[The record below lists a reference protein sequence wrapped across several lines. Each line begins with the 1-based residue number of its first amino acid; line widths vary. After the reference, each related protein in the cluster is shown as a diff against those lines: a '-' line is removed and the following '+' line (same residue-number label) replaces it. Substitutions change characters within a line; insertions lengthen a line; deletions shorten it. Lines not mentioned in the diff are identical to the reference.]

1 MTLTPKRILMIV
13 LGLLLLAGIGLY
25 AVRAL
30 TPQAALAA
38 APDAA
43 RAAVAD
49 RFMQALEAAD
59 YTAAH
64 AFFDERVAAGLP
76 PDKLREVWE
85 ALPGQLGPLASRG
98 PARSETVGGMP
109 VTSYRLEF
117 EKMALDARVAV
128 DDAGR
133 VSGFR
138 IVPASASEPPV
149 QAPANADAAW
159 RESTVTVAGAL
170 PGLLTR
176 PRGDGPFPAVVLVH
190 GSGPNDRD
198 ETIGPNKP
206 FRDLAHGLAERGIAS
221 LRYDKRTLIQPEAF
235 GAEYTVEQEVIADAL
250 AAVQQLREQ
259 QQIDASRIVLI
270 GHSLGAMLA
279 PRIAARTDALA
290 GAVMLAGPARAL
302 HEVIP
307 HQIRYIAGLDGAISD
322 EEAAQIAQIEA
333 QSAAVATLTDAEA
346 GTTGLYGMSN
356 RYLID
361 LRDYDALATARSL
374 SIPLLILQGGR
385 DYQVTE
391 AEDFALWS
399 AALGGSDRVTLT
411 LYPDLNHLFMSG
423 TGMATPQ
430 EYLFEGKRVDP
441 VVIDD
446 IARWMGALK

>member
-64 AFFDERVAAGLP
+64 ALFDERVAAGLP

-85 ALPGQLGPLASRG
+85 ALPVQLGPLTSRG
-98 PARSETVGGMP
+98 PARSESVGGQP
-109 VTSYRLEF
+109 VVSYRLAF
-117 EKMALDARVAV
+117 EKMALDARVGV
-128 DDAGR
+128 DDGDR
-133 VSGFR
+133 INGFR
-138 IVPASASEPPV
+138 IVPAAASD
-149 QAPANADAAW
+149 PAGQTVEETEG
-159 RESTVTVAGAL
+159 RGESPITVAGAL
-170 PGLLTR
+170 PGLITL
-176 PRGDGPFPAVVLVH
+176 PEGDGPFPAVLLVH

-206 FRDLAHGLAERGIAS
+206 FRDLAHGLAEHGIAS
-221 LRYDKRTLIQPEAF
+221 LRYDKRTLVQPDVF

-250 AAVQQLREQ
+250 AALEQLRQ
-259 QQIDASRIVLI
+259 HPQVDADRVVLV

-290 GAVMLAGPARAL
+290 GAVLLAGPARAL

-307 HQIRYIAGLDGAISD
+307 HQIRYIAGLDGTISD
-322 EEAAQIAQIEA
+322 EEAVQIAQIEA

-346 GTTGLYGMSN
+346 GTTGLLGLSN

-391 AEDFALWS
+391 SDDFARWS
-399 AALGGSDRVTLT
+399 EALADNDRVELK
-411 LYPDLNHLFMSG
+411 LYPDLNHLFMPG

-441 VVIDD
+441 VVIGD